1 MRREYVCSVPG
12 FWSTQVDF
20 QIIVQLILVNVC
32 LQISCTTTKKSTSVL
47 QNPGSDDVVIPHLIH
62 DEFWRLHVGR
72 VDVEVGGQLVRL
84 RAAEAEQARGR
95 AHRGRGRAP
104 RVFLGGHHRKRL
116 ENILRI
122 LQQFYIIT

>member
-1 MRREYVCSVPG
+1 MTALSDPS
-12 FWSTQVDF
+12 WSPNECIQSA
-20 QIIVQLILVNVC
+20 
-32 LQISCTTTKKSTSVL
+32 ISFTSDGGHL
-47 QNPGSDDVVIPHLIH
+47 FRLGCYPSITHLIH

-84 RAAEAEQARGR
+84 RAAESKQARGR